1 MIIEF
6 HQKFWKHYKSRIV
19 RNHRLLSKTE
29 ERIRLFKTNPQNPT
43 LKDHHLTGDKK
54 DFRSFWITGDIR
66 VIYYPISKNEVIFID
81 IGSHNQVY

>member
-6 HQKFWKHYKSRIV
+6 HQKFRKHYKSRIV
-19 RNHRLLSKTE
+19 KNRGLLSKTE
-29 ERIRLFKTNPQNPT
+29 AKIKLFKINPQNPT
-43 LKDHHLTGDKK
+43 LKDHQLTGDKK

-66 VIYYPISKNEVIFID
+66 VIYYPISKNEAIFID